1 MNAIVQIPQL
11 FQQQD
16 LAFTFAAP
24 AQPEAGL
31 LVTGFSATERLN
43 GLTQIQIELSSP
55 DNALDLHSLLDTPAT
70 LTIHHKY
77 EGVRHLSGVIAEIA
91 RGNEGHHRTSY
102 SLTLLPSL
110 HRLAHGSDCRI
121 FQKKS
126 VPEIVKILLKEHG
139 VEDVKWDLTEPH
151 EAREYCVQYRESHLS
166 FLDRITA
173 EEGIWYFF
181 TYGANGQ
188 HTLQF
193 IDNPQIVSELPD
205 QPSLE
210 YNSMAGAVVKGVY
223 CSSFVLREQLR
234 ATSFMQRD
242 YSFKNPPYNQQHAHQ
257 RGEDNG
263 SAGDYALYEYPG
275 RYKADGVGKP
285 FTKHRLEAARV
296 EATTGHGATN
306 AIHLMAG
313 HQFALTD
320 HPNSDYNIKYHLLTV
335 SHQGS
340 QPQAVAEEA
349 GSGTTTYSAGFEVM
363 PARLPYR
370 PKLQQKPLVDGPQI
384 AHVTG
389 PEGEEIYCDEHGRV
403 KVWFPWDRH
412 SAKNDTSSCWIRVA
426 SNWAG
431 ASWGHIA
438 IPRIGHEVIV
448 DFLEGDPD
456 QPIITGRTYH
466 NNNKSP
472 YQLPDHKTKMVIR
485 SDSHKEDGYNEI
497 SFEDEAGKQNIF
509 THAQKDQTI
518 KVLNNRAK
526 RIENNQVESVG
537 SNKSIE
543 IGGNHQEKI
552 GGSMNIS
559 VGGGSGGALMG
570 ALGTVLA
577 SGGSDMQTGSGLT
590 GDAGIGQF
598 AGALAAVGAMA
609 EGASLGGN
617 AGFNASGN
625 HFLEAGKEQ
634 QGTAAVIGGMLS
646 QIMPMSGVVS
656 SVIEKFQSTTVGIA
670 STEQI
675 GMMKNTSVGNTETKQ
690 VGKFK
695 KTVVGEEYVI
705 EVGKSK
711 MIMRKD
717 GTVIIKGVKFLFDA
731 EGPFIQKGKV
741 IDLN

>member
-11 FQQQD
+11 YQDQD
-16 LAFTFAAP
+16 LAFTFSAP
-24 AQPEAGL
+24 ADPDAEL
-31 LVTGFSATERLN
+31 LVTGFSASERLN
-43 GLTQIQIELSSP
+43 GLTQIHIELASP
-55 DNALDLHSLLDTPAT
+55 NNALDLHALLDTPAT

-77 EGVRHLSGVIAEIA
+77 EGLRHLSGVVSEIA

-110 HRLAHGSDCRI
+110 HRMAHGSDCRI

-126 VPEIVKILLKEHG
+126 VPEIAKILLKEHG
-139 VEDVKWDLTEPH
+139 VEDVKWNLTEPH
-151 EAREYCVQYRESHLS
+151 EAREYCVQYRESHLG

-188 HTLQF
+188 HTLHF

-210 YNSMAGAVVKGVY
+210 YNSTVGGAVKGVY
-223 CSSFVLREQLR
+223 CNSFVLREQLR

-242 YSFKNPPYNQQHAHQ
+242 YTFKNPPYNQQHAHQ

-296 EATTGHGATN
+296 EATTGQGATN
-306 AIHLMAG
+306 AIHLIAG

-320 HPNSDYNIKYHLLTV
+320 HPNGQYNIKYHLLAV

-340 QPQAVAEEA
+340 QPQAVGEEA
-349 GSGTTTYSAGFEVM
+349 GAGATTYSAGFEVM

-370 PKLQQKPLVDGPQI
+370 PKLSAKPLVDGPQI

-412 SAKNDTSSCWIRVA
+412 GKKNDTSSCWIRVA

-466 NNNKSP
+466 NNNRTPNK
-472 YQLPDHKTKMVIR
+472 LPDFKTRMVLK
-485 SDSHKEDGYNEI
+485 SDSHKADGYNELR
-497 SFEDEAGKQNIF
+497 FEDEGGQEEVWF
-509 THAQKDQTI
+509 HAQKFHNG
-518 KVLNNRAK
+518 VV
-526 RIENNQVESVG
+526 ENNETWKVGANRHKRVDGSQSES
-537 SNKSIE
+537 
-543 IGGNHQEKI
+543 I
-552 GGSMNIS
+552 GGSKDIEVDGDHREQVKGSEHTQVDGSTLRHVKINDFLKVVGDKVTHVVRSAATLIDENWRLETKGKQHFETGTTHYINAGDAVVVQAGASIS
-559 VGGGSGGALMG
+559 LNVGGNFIRIDQGGVQIEGSL
-570 ALGTVLA
+570 VKVNC
-577 SGGSDMQTGSGLT
+577 GGSPPKGSPVDPMEVVKPDVYSGPH
-590 GDAGIGQF
+590 
-598 AGALAAVGAMA
+598 A
-609 EGASLGGN
+609 ERYSRSYEN
-617 AGFNASGN
+617 
-625 HFLEAGKEQ
+625 
-634 QGTAAVIGGMLS
+634 
-646 QIMPMSGVVS
+646 
-656 SVIEKFQSTTVGIA
+656 
-670 STEQI
+670 
-675 GMMKNTSVGNTETKQ
+675 
-690 VGKFK
+690 
-695 KTVVGEEYVI
+695 
-705 EVGKSK
+705 
-711 MIMRKD
+711 
-717 GTVIIKGVKFLFDA
+717 
-731 EGPFIQKGKV
+731 
-741 IDLN
+741 

>member
-11 FQQQD
+11 FQEQD

-24 AQPEAGL
+24 AQPNAEL

-43 GLTQIQIELSSP
+43 GLTQIQIELASP

-77 EGVRHLSGVIAEIA
+77 EGLRHLSGVIAEIA

-173 EEGIWYFF
+173 EEGIWYYF

-205 QPSLE
+205 QPKLE
-210 YNSMAGAVVKGVY
+210 YNAMAGGAVKGVY
-223 CSSFVLREQLR
+223 CNSFVLREQLR

-296 EATTGHGATN
+296 EATTGHGTTN

-320 HPNSDYNIKYHLLTV
+320 HPNDDYNIKYHLLTV

-349 GSGTTTYSAGFEVM
+349 GSGTTSYSAGFEVM

-370 PKLQQKPLVDGPQI
+370 PKLLKKPLVDGPQI

-412 SAKNDTSSCWIRVA
+412 GAKNDTSSCWIRVS

-472 YQLPDHKTKMVIR
+472 YKLPDHKTRMSIK
-485 SDSHKEDGYNEI
+485 SDSHKAEGFNELR
-497 SFEDEAGKQNIF
+497 FEDEGGREEIYV
-509 THAQKDQTI
+509 HAQKDMNVEVLNDRSKRVERDQSEIIGNDKSIEVGGDHDEVISGNLSIAVGDNPLSATIMAKTRLLFSKTGNLLEKMKIPDPFNFAKGNMQIFVEKNKSEVVSIASSEVVGVTKSIVAGQSLQQTVGKAMSTIVRGRKEVDVGQIMNVRVGDQLTI
-518 KVLNNRAK
+518 KVG
-526 RIENNQVESVG
+526 ENSVL
-537 SNKSIE
+537 SMSKE
-543 IGGNHQEKI
+543 GNI
-552 GGSMNIS
+552 
-559 VGGGSGGALMG
+559 
-570 ALGTVLA
+570 VLK
-577 SGGSDMQTGSGLT
+577 GKHIQ
-590 GDAGIGQF
+590 
-598 AGALAAVGAMA
+598 
-609 EGASLGGN
+609 
-617 AGFNASGN
+617 
-625 HFLEAGKEQ
+625 LEADK
-634 QGTAAVIGGMLS
+634 I
-646 QIMPMSGVVS
+646 
-656 SVIEKFQSTTVGIA
+656 
-670 STEQI
+670 
-675 GMMKNTSVGNTETKQ
+675 N
-690 VGKFK
+690 
-695 KTVVGEEYVI
+695 
-705 EVGKSK
+705 
-711 MIMRKD
+711 
-717 GTVIIKGVKFLFDA
+717 
-731 EGPFIQKGKV
+731 
-741 IDLN
+741 LN

>member
-43 GLTQIQIELSSP
+43 GLTQIQIELASP

-77 EGVRHLSGVIAEIA
+77 EGLRHLSGVIAEIA

-173 EEGIWYFF
+173 EEGIWYYF

-205 QPSLE
+205 QPELE
-210 YNSMAGAVVKGVY
+210 YNSMAGGAVKGVY
-223 CSSFVLREQLR
+223 CNSFVLREQLR

-242 YSFKNPPYNQQHAHQ
+242 YSFKNPPYNQQHTHQ

-313 HQFALTD
+313 HQFALTG

-340 QPQAVAEEA
+340 QPQAVGEEA
-349 GSGTTTYSAGFEVM
+349 GAGATTYSAGFEVM

-370 PKLQQKPLVDGPQI
+370 PKLSAKPLVDGPQI

-412 SAKNDTSSCWIRVA
+412 GKKNDTSSCWIRVA

-466 NNNKSP
+466 ANNRTPNK
-472 YQLPDHKTKMVIR
+472 LPDFKTRMVLK
-485 SDSHKEDGYNEI
+485 SDSHKADGYNELR
-497 SFEDEAGKQNIF
+497 FEDEGGQEEVWF
-509 THAQKDQTI
+509 HAQKFHNGVVENNETW
-518 KVLNNRAK
+518 KVGANRHK
-526 RIENNQVESVG
+526 RIDGSQSESIG
-537 SNKSIE
+537 SSK
-543 IGGNHQEKI
+543 
-552 GGSMNIS
+552 
-559 VGGGSGGALMG
+559 
-570 ALGTVLA
+570 
-577 SGGSDMQTGSGLT
+577 D
-590 GDAGIGQF
+590 
-598 AGALAAVGAMA
+598 
-609 EGASLGGN
+609 
-617 AGFNASGN
+617 
-625 HFLEAGKEQ
+625 
-634 QGTAAVIGGMLS
+634 
-646 QIMPMSGVVS
+646 
-656 SVIEKFQSTTVGIA
+656 
-670 STEQI
+670 
-675 GMMKNTSVGNTETKQ
+675 
-690 VGKFK
+690 
-695 KTVVGEEYVI
+695 I
-705 EVGKSK
+705 EVGGDHREHVKGSEHTQV
-711 MIMRKD
+711 D
-717 GTVIIKGVKFLFDA
+717 GSALRQIKISDFLKVLGDKVTHVVRNA
-731 EGPFIQKGKV
+731 ITLVDENWRLETKGKQHFESGTTHYINAGDAVV
-741 IDLN
+741 IQAGASISLNVGGNFVKIDKGGVQIEGTLVKVNCGGSPAKGAPVPPMEVMKPADYSGPHAQRYARSFEN

>member
-43 GLTQIQIELSSP
+43 GLTQIQIELASP

-77 EGVRHLSGVIAEIA
+77 EGLRHLSGVIAEIA

-173 EEGIWYFF
+173 EEGIWYYF

-205 QPSLE
+205 QPKLE
-210 YNSMAGAVVKGVY
+210 YNAMAGGAVKGVY
-223 CSSFVLREQLR
+223 CNSFVLREQLR

-242 YSFKNPPYNQQHAHQ
+242 YSFKNPPYNQQHTHQ

-306 AIHLMAG
+306 AIHLIAG
-313 HQFALTD
+313 HQFALND
-320 HPNSDYNIKYHLLTV
+320 HPNDDYNIKYHLLTV

-370 PKLQQKPLVDGPQI
+370 PKLHQKPLVDGPQI

-389 PEGEEIYCDEHGRV
+389 REGEEIYCDEHGRV
-403 KVWFPWDRH
+403 KVWFPWGRH
-412 SAKNDTSSCWIRVA
+412 GAKNDTSSCWIRVS

-466 NNNKSP
+466 NNNRTPNK
-472 YQLPDHKTKMVIR
+472 LPDFKTRMVLK
-485 SDSHKEDGYNEI
+485 SDSHKAEGYNELR
-497 SFEDEAGKQNIF
+497 FEDEGGQEEVWF
-509 THAQKDQTI
+509 HAQKFHNG
-518 KVLNNRAK
+518 VV
-526 RIENNQVESVG
+526 ENNETWKVGANRHKRVEG
-537 SNKSIE
+537 SQSE
-543 IGGNHQEKI
+543 SI
-552 GGSMNIS
+552 GGSKDIEVDGSHRETIS
-559 VGGGSGGALMG
+559 GVKDLHVKAVRRTQVDAADNESIADDKTLQVGGNYTTKVNRNIRMESLAHQHYTAPGTIFVDGGDQVVVRAGSAISLNVGGNFIRIDASG
-570 ALGTVLA
+570 IKIEGTVVNVNC
-577 SGGSDMQTGSGLT
+577 G
-590 GDAGIGQF
+590 
-598 AGALAAVGAMA
+598 AGAPAT
-609 EGASLGGN
+609 
-617 AGFNASGN
+617 
-625 HFLEAGKEQ
+625 GKD
-634 QGTAAVIGGMLS
+634 V
-646 QIMPMSGVVS
+646 
-656 SVIEKFQSTTVGIA
+656 
-670 STEQI
+670 
-675 GMMKNTSVGNTETKQ
+675 
-690 VGKFK
+690 
-695 KTVVGEEYVI
+695 
-705 EVGKSK
+705 
-711 MIMRKD
+711 
-717 GTVIIKGVKFLFDA
+717 
-731 EGPFIQKGKV
+731 PFIEPSAPEDYQGPHAERYARSFEK
-741 IDLN
+741 

>member
-11 FQQQD
+11 LQEQD

-43 GLTQIQIELSSP
+43 GLTQIQIELASP

-77 EGVRHLSGVIAEIA
+77 EGLRHLSGVIAEIA

-139 VEDVKWDLTEPH
+139 VEDVKWDLTDTH
-151 EAREYCVQYRESHLS
+151 AAREYCVQYRESHLS

-173 EEGIWYFF
+173 EEGIWYYF

-193 IDNPQIVSELPD
+193 IDNPQIVSQLPD
-205 QPSLE
+205 QPKLE
-210 YNSMAGAVVKGVY
+210 YNAMVGGAVKGVY
-223 CSSFVLREQLR
+223 CNSFVLREQLR

-306 AIHLMAG
+306 AIHLIAG

-320 HPNSDYNIKYHLLTV
+320 HPNDDYNIKYHLLTV

-349 GSGTTTYSAGFEVM
+349 GSGSTTYSAGFEVM

-370 PKLQQKPLVDGPQI
+370 PKLLKKPLVDGPQI

-412 SAKNDTSSCWIRVA
+412 GAKDDRSSCWIRV
-426 SNWAG
+426 SQNWGG
-431 ASWGHIA
+431 ASWGHMA
-438 IPRIGHEVIV
+438 VPRIGHEVIV

-466 NNNKSP
+466 NNNRPPNK
-472 YQLPDHKTKMVIR
+472 LPDFKTRMVLM
-485 SDSHKEDGYNEI
+485 SDSHKANGYNELR
-497 SFEDEAGKQNIF
+497 FEDEGGQEEVWF
-509 THAQKDQTI
+509 HAQKFHNG
-518 KVLNNRAK
+518 VV
-526 RIENNQVESVG
+526 ENNETW
-537 SNKSIE
+537 K
-543 IGGNHQEKI
+543 
-552 GGSMNIS
+552 
-559 VGGGSGGALMG
+559 
-570 ALGTVLA
+570 
-577 SGGSDMQTGSGLT
+577 
-590 GDAGIGQF
+590 
-598 AGALAAVGAMA
+598 VGANRHKRV
-609 EGASLGGN
+609 EGSQ
-617 AGFNASGN
+617 S
-625 HFLEAGKEQ
+625 ES
-634 QGTAAVIGGMLS
+634 IG
-646 QIMPMSGVVS
+646 S
-656 SVIEKFQSTTVGIA
+656 SKD
-670 STEQI
+670 
-675 GMMKNTSVGNTETKQ
+675 
-690 VGKFK
+690 
-695 KTVVGEEYVI
+695 I
-705 EVGKSK
+705 EVGGDHREQVKGSEHTQV
-711 MIMRKD
+711 D
-717 GTVIIKGVKFLFDA
+717 GSALRQIKISDFLKVVGDKVTHVVRNA
-731 EGPFIQKGKV
+731 ITLVEENWRLETKGKQHFESGTTHYINAGDAVV
-741 IDLN
+741 IQAGASISLNVGGNFVKIDKGGVQIEGTLVKVNCGGSPAKGAPVPPMEAMKPSDYSGPHAQRYARSFEK

>member
-11 FQQQD
+11 FQEQD

-24 AQPEAGL
+24 AQPNAEL

-43 GLTQIQIELSSP
+43 GLTQIQIELASP

-77 EGVRHLSGVIAEIA
+77 EGLRHLSGVVAEIA

-173 EEGIWYFF
+173 EEGIWYYF

-193 IDNPQIVSELPD
+193 IDNPQIVSQLPD
-205 QPSLE
+205 QPKLE
-210 YNSMAGAVVKGVY
+210 YNAMAGGAVKGVY
-223 CSSFVLREQLR
+223 CNSFVLREQLR

-313 HQFALTD
+313 HQFALND

-349 GSGTTTYSAGFEVM
+349 GCPTTTYSAGFEVM

-370 PKLQQKPLVDGPQI
+370 PKLLKKPLVDGPQI

-412 SAKNDTSSCWIRVA
+412 GQKNDTSSCWIRVS

-466 NNNKSP
+466 NNNRTPNK
-472 YQLPDHKTKMVIR
+472 LPDFKTRMVLK
-485 SDSHKEDGYNEI
+485 SDSHKATGSNELR
-497 SFEDEAGKQNIF
+497 FEDEGGQEEVWF
-509 THAQKDQTI
+509 HAQKFHNGVVENNETW
-518 KVLNNRAK
+518 KVGANRHK
-526 RIENNQVESVG
+526 RIEGSQSES
-537 SNKSIE
+537 
-543 IGGNHQEKI
+543 I
-552 GGSMNIS
+552 GGSK
-559 VGGGSGGALMG
+559 
-570 ALGTVLA
+570 
-577 SGGSDMQTGSGLT
+577 D
-590 GDAGIGQF
+590 
-598 AGALAAVGAMA
+598 
-609 EGASLGGN
+609 
-617 AGFNASGN
+617 
-625 HFLEAGKEQ
+625 
-634 QGTAAVIGGMLS
+634 
-646 QIMPMSGVVS
+646 
-656 SVIEKFQSTTVGIA
+656 
-670 STEQI
+670 
-675 GMMKNTSVGNTETKQ
+675 
-690 VGKFK
+690 
-695 KTVVGEEYVI
+695 I
-705 EVGKSK
+705 EVGGDHREQVKGSEHTQ
-711 MIMRKD
+711 ID
-717 GTVIIKGVKFLFDA
+717 GSALRLVKISDFLKVVGDKVTHVVRNA
-731 EGPFIQKGKV
+731 ITLVDENWRLEAKGKQHFESGTTHYINAGDAVV
-741 IDLN
+741 IQAGASISLNVGGNFVKIDKGGVQIEGSLVKVNCGGSPSKGSPVAPMETIKPSDYSGPHAERYGRSYEK

>member
-11 FQQQD
+11 YQDQD
-16 LAFTFAAP
+16 LAFTFSAP
-24 AQPEAGL
+24 ADPDAEL
-31 LVTGFSATERLN
+31 LVTGFSASERLN
-43 GLTQIQIELSSP
+43 GLTQIHIELASP
-55 DNALDLHSLLDTPAT
+55 NNALDLHALLDTPAT

-77 EGVRHLSGVIAEIA
+77 EGLRHLSGVVSEIA

-110 HRLAHGSDCRI
+110 HRMAHGSDCRI

-126 VPEIVKILLKEHG
+126 VPEIAKILLKEHG
-139 VEDVKWDLTEPH
+139 VEDVKWNLTEPH
-151 EAREYCVQYRESHLS
+151 EAREYCVQYRESHLG

-188 HTLQF
+188 HTLHF

-210 YNSMAGAVVKGVY
+210 YNSTVGGAVKGVY
-223 CSSFVLREQLR
+223 CNSFVLREQLR

-242 YSFKNPPYNQQHAHQ
+242 YTFKNPPYNQQHAHQ

-296 EATTGHGATN
+296 EATTGQGATN

-320 HPNSDYNIKYHLLTV
+320 HPNGQYNIKYHLLAV

-340 QPQAVAEEA
+340 QPQAVGEEA
-349 GSGTTTYSAGFEVM
+349 GAGATTYSAGFEVM

-370 PKLQQKPLVDGPQI
+370 PKLSAKPLVDGPQI

-403 KVWFPWDRH
+403 KVSFPWDRH
-412 SAKNDTSSCWIRVA
+412 GKKNDTSSCWIRVA

-466 NNNKSP
+466 ANNKSP

-485 SDSHKEDGYNEI
+485 SDSHKGDGFNEI
-497 SFEDEAGKQNIF
+497 SFEDQSGEEQIYI
-509 THAQKDQTI
+509 HAQKDQDI
-518 KVLNNRAK
+518 HVENNRAK
-526 RIENNQVESVG
+526 RIDVNQSESVG
-537 SNKSIE
+537 HNKSIE
-543 IGGNHQEKI
+543 VGNNHHEVIGGNMTLMVGPNKLQKFVTEKFQAVEKALGKKI
-552 GGSMNIS
+552 GGIAGALGKFGLNMGEGNLIIGVGKNKAETVMVSS
-559 VGGGSGGALMG
+559 TEVVGAGKATTVGGGYQLVVGGIHNQ
-570 ALGTVLA
+570 
-577 SGGSDMQTGSGLT
+577 SI
-590 GDAGIGQF
+590 GIGSYEE
-598 AGALAAVGAMA
+598 VGQNKA
-609 EGASLGGN
+609 
-617 AGFNASGN
+617 
-625 HFLEAGKEQ
+625 
-634 QGTAAVIGGMLS
+634 
-646 QIMPMSGVVS
+646 
-656 SVIEKFQSTTVGIA
+656 
-670 STEQI
+670 
-675 GMMKNTSVGNTETKQ
+675 
-690 VGKFK
+690 
-695 KTVVGEEYVI
+695 TVVGKLYEITVGDSKVLMSEKGIINVSGKQITI
-705 EVGKSK
+705 EASETINIEAKNSITMKAGK
-711 MIMRKD
+711 IN
-717 GTVIIKGVKFLFDA
+717 
-731 EGPFIQKGKV
+731 
-741 IDLN
+741 LN

>member
-11 FQQQD
+11 FQEQD

-24 AQPEAGL
+24 AQPNVEL

-43 GLTQIQIELSSP
+43 GLTQIQIELASH
-55 DNALDLHSLLDTPAT
+55 DNALDLHSLLDTPAS

-77 EGVRHLSGVIAEIA
+77 EGLRHLSGVVAEIA

-139 VEDVKWDLTEPH
+139 VEDVKWDLTDTH
-151 EAREYCVQYRESHLS
+151 AAREYCVQYRESHLS

-173 EEGIWYFF
+173 EEGIWYYF

-193 IDNPQIVSELPD
+193 IDNPQIVSQLPD
-205 QPSLE
+205 QPKLE
-210 YNSMAGAVVKGVY
+210 YNAMAGGAVKGVY
-223 CSSFVLREQLR
+223 CNSFVLREQLR

-306 AIHLMAG
+306 AIHLTAG

-320 HPNSDYNIKYHLLTV
+320 HPNDDYNIKYHLLTV

-349 GSGTTTYSAGFEVM
+349 GSGTTIYSAGFEVM

-370 PKLQQKPLVDGPQI
+370 PKLLKKPLVDGPQI

-412 SAKNDTSSCWIRVA
+412 GKKNDTSSCWIRVS

-485 SDSHKEDGYNEI
+485 SDSHKGDGFNEI
-497 SFEDEAGKQNIF
+497 SFEDQSGEEQIYV
-509 THAQKDQTI
+509 HAQKDQDI
-518 KVLNNRAK
+518 HVENNRAK
-526 RIENNQVESVG
+526 RVDVNQSESIG
-537 SNKSIE
+537 HNKSIE
-543 IGGNHQEKI
+543 VGNSHHEVIGGNMTLMVGPNKLQQFVTEKFKAVEKALGKKI
-552 GGSMNIS
+552 GGIAGTLGKFGLNMGEGNLVIGVGKNKAETVMATSSEFVGTVKVMNVGAGYQRA
-559 VGGGSGGALMG
+559 VGGMMNSSIAMG
-570 ALGTVLA
+570 KYE
-577 SGGSDMQTGSGLT
+577 D
-590 GDAGIGQF
+590 
-598 AGALAAVGAMA
+598 VGM
-609 EGASLGGN
+609 N
-617 AGFNASGN
+617 
-625 HFLEAGKEQ
+625 K
-634 QGTAAVIGGMLS
+634 T
-646 QIMPMSGVVS
+646 
-656 SVIEKFQSTTVGIA
+656 
-670 STEQI
+670 
-675 GMMKNTSVGNTETKQ
+675 
-690 VGKFK
+690 
-695 KTVVGEEYVI
+695 TVVGKRYEIVCGGCKI
-705 EVGKSK
+705 VMNS
-711 MIMRKD
+711 D
-717 GTVIIKGVKFLFDA
+717 GTMLIEAEKELVLKGGKIK
-731 EGPFIQKGKV
+731 
-741 IDLN
+741 LN

>member
-11 FQQQD
+11 YQDQD
-16 LAFTFAAP
+16 LAFTFSAP
-24 AQPEAGL
+24 ADPDAEL
-31 LVTGFSATERLN
+31 LVTGFSASERLN
-43 GLTQIQIELSSP
+43 GLTQIHIELASP
-55 DNALDLHSLLDTPAT
+55 NNALDLHALLDTPAT

-77 EGVRHLSGVIAEIA
+77 EGLRHLSGVVSEIA

-110 HRLAHGSDCRI
+110 HRMAHGSDCRI

-126 VPEIVKILLKEHG
+126 IPEIAKILLKEHG
-139 VEDVKWDLTEPH
+139 VEDVKWNLTEPH
-151 EAREYCVQYRESHLS
+151 EAREYCVQYRESHLG

-181 TYGANGQ
+181 TYGVNGQ
-188 HTLQF
+188 HTLHF

-205 QPSLE
+205 QPQLE
-210 YNSMAGAVVKGVY
+210 YNSTVGGAVKGVY
-223 CSSFVLREQLR
+223 CNSFVLREQLR

-242 YSFKNPPYNQQHAHQ
+242 YTFKNPPYNQQHAHQ

-296 EATTGHGATN
+296 EATTGQGATN

-320 HPNSDYNIKYHLLTV
+320 HPNGQYNIKYHLLAV

-340 QPQAVAEEA
+340 QPQAVGEEA
-349 GSGTTTYSAGFEVM
+349 GAGATTYSAGFEVM

-370 PKLQQKPLVDGPQI
+370 PKLSAKPLVDGPQI

-412 SAKNDTSSCWIRVA
+412 GKKNDTSSCWIRVA

-431 ASWGHIA
+431 TSWGHIA

-466 NNNKSP
+466 ANNKSP

-485 SDSHKEDGYNEI
+485 SDSHKGDGFNEI
-497 SFEDEAGKQNIF
+497 SFEDQSGEEQIYI
-509 THAQKDQTI
+509 HAQKDQDI
-518 KVLNNRAK
+518 HVENNRAK
-526 RIENNQVESVG
+526 RIDVNQSESVG
-537 SNKSIE
+537 HNKSIE
-543 IGGNHQEKI
+543 VGNNHHEVIGGNMTLMVGPNKLQKFVTEKFQAVEKALGKKI
-552 GGSMNIS
+552 GGIAGALGKFGLNMGEGNLLIS
-559 VGGGSGGALMG
+559 VGKNKSETVMVSSSEVVGGAKTIAVGGGYQLAVGGIENKSVLMG
-570 ALGTVLA
+570 AYEEV
-577 SGGSDMQTGSGLT
+577 
-590 GDAGIGQF
+590 GQNKTI
-598 AGALAAVGAMA
+598 V
-609 EGASLGGN
+609 
-617 AGFNASGN
+617 
-625 HFLEAGKEQ
+625 
-634 QGTAAVIGGMLS
+634 
-646 QIMPMSGVVS
+646 
-656 SVIEKFQSTTVGIA
+656 
-670 STEQI
+670 
-675 GMMKNTSVGNTETKQ
+675 
-690 VGKFK
+690 VGKTFEI
-695 KTVVGEEYVI
+695 VC
-705 EVGKSK
+705 GKSK
-711 MIMRKD
+711 IVMEEA
-717 GTVIIKGVKFLFDA
+717 GNIKLEGVNISIN
-731 EGPFIQKGKV
+731 GSSQIVQKGGK
-741 IDLN
+741 IKLN

>member
-11 FQQQD
+11 FQEQD

-24 AQPEAGL
+24 AQPNAEL

-43 GLTQIQIELSSP
+43 GLTQIQIELASP

-77 EGVRHLSGVIAEIA
+77 EGLRHLSGVVAEIA

-173 EEGIWYFF
+173 EEGIWYYF

-193 IDNPQIVSELPD
+193 IDNPQIVSQLPD
-205 QPSLE
+205 QPKLE
-210 YNSMAGAVVKGVY
+210 YNAMAGGAVKGVY
-223 CSSFVLREQLR
+223 CNSFVLREQLR

-313 HQFALTD
+313 HQFALND

-370 PKLQQKPLVDGPQI
+370 PKLLKKPLVDGPQI

-412 SAKNDTSSCWIRVA
+412 GQKNDTSSCWIRVS

-466 NNNKSP
+466 NNNRTPNK
-472 YQLPDHKTKMVIR
+472 LPDFKTRMVLK
-485 SDSHKEDGYNEI
+485 SDSHKATGSNELR
-497 SFEDEAGKQNIF
+497 FEDEGGQEEVWF
-509 THAQKDQTI
+509 HAQKFHNGVVENNETW
-518 KVLNNRAK
+518 KVGANRHK
-526 RIENNQVESVG
+526 RIEGSQSES
-537 SNKSIE
+537 
-543 IGGNHQEKI
+543 I
-552 GGSMNIS
+552 GGSK
-559 VGGGSGGALMG
+559 
-570 ALGTVLA
+570 
-577 SGGSDMQTGSGLT
+577 D
-590 GDAGIGQF
+590 
-598 AGALAAVGAMA
+598 
-609 EGASLGGN
+609 
-617 AGFNASGN
+617 
-625 HFLEAGKEQ
+625 
-634 QGTAAVIGGMLS
+634 
-646 QIMPMSGVVS
+646 
-656 SVIEKFQSTTVGIA
+656 
-670 STEQI
+670 
-675 GMMKNTSVGNTETKQ
+675 
-690 VGKFK
+690 
-695 KTVVGEEYVI
+695 I
-705 EVGKSK
+705 EVGGDHREQVKGSEHTQ
-711 MIMRKD
+711 ID
-717 GTVIIKGVKFLFDA
+717 GSALRLVKISDFLKVVGDKVTHVVRNA
-731 EGPFIQKGKV
+731 ITLVDENWRLEAKGKQHFESGTTHYINAGDAVV
-741 IDLN
+741 IQAGASISLNVGGNFVKIDKGGVQIEGSLVKVNCGGSPSKGSPVAPMETIKPSDYSGPHAERYGRSYEK

>member
-24 AQPEAGL
+24 AQPNAEL

-43 GLTQIQIELSSP
+43 GLTQIQIELGSP

-77 EGVRHLSGVIAEIA
+77 EGLRHLSGVIAEIA

-151 EAREYCVQYRESHLS
+151 EVREYCVQYRESHLS

-173 EEGIWYFF
+173 EEGIWYYF
-181 TYGANGQ
+181 THSANGQ

-205 QPSLE
+205 QPKLE
-210 YNSMAGAVVKGVY
+210 YNAMAGGAVKGVY

-313 HQFALTD
+313 L
-320 HPNSDYNIKYHLLTV
+320 SM
-335 SHQGS
+335 QG
-340 QPQAVAEEA
+340 
-349 GSGTTTYSAGFEVM
+349 
-363 PARLPYR
+363 
-370 PKLQQKPLVDGPQI
+370 QI
-384 AHVTG
+384 
-389 PEGEEIYCDEHGRV
+389 
-403 KVWFPWDRH
+403 
-412 SAKNDTSSCWIRVA
+412 
-426 SNWAG
+426 
-431 ASWGHIA
+431 
-438 IPRIGHEVIV
+438 
-448 DFLEGDPD
+448 
-456 QPIITGRTYH
+456 
-466 NNNKSP
+466 SP
-472 YQLPDHKTKMVIR
+472 V
-485 SDSHKEDGYNEI
+485 
-497 SFEDEAGKQNIF
+497 
-509 THAQKDQTI
+509 
-518 KVLNNRAK
+518 
-526 RIENNQVESVG
+526 
-537 SNKSIE
+537 
-543 IGGNHQEKI
+543 
-552 GGSMNIS
+552 
-559 VGGGSGGALMG
+559 
-570 ALGTVLA
+570 
-577 SGGSDMQTGSGLT
+577 
-590 GDAGIGQF
+590 
-598 AGALAAVGAMA
+598 
-609 EGASLGGN
+609 
-617 AGFNASGN
+617 
-625 HFLEAGKEQ
+625 
-634 QGTAAVIGGMLS
+634 
-646 QIMPMSGVVS
+646 
-656 SVIEKFQSTTVGIA
+656 
-670 STEQI
+670 
-675 GMMKNTSVGNTETKQ
+675 
-690 VGKFK
+690 
-695 KTVVGEEYVI
+695 
-705 EVGKSK
+705 
-711 MIMRKD
+711 
-717 GTVIIKGVKFLFDA
+717 
-731 EGPFIQKGKV
+731 
-741 IDLN
+741 